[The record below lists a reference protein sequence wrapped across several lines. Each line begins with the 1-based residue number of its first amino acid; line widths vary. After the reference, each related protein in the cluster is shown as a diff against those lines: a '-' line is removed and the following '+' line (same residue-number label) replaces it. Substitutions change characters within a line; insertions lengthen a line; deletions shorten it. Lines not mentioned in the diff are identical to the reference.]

1 MAVKLLE
8 EIRRAEEAA
17 EQMRHD
23 AQREARE
30 MIKAS
35 EEASAHARRDADLN
49 ARARY
54 REEMAGAQQR
64 FLEELK
70 RLGSAQEQERA
81 HAAQAARARIPDAA
95 KLIAE
100 RILADGH
107 R

>member
-8 EIRRAEEAA
+8 QIRMAEQAA

-49 ARARY
+49 ARTLY
-54 REEMAGAQQR
+54 RKEMARNEQR
-64 FLEELK
+64 VSEEL
-70 RLGSAQEQERA
+70 RSAAHVQEAQRRQVVERA
-81 HAAQAARARIPDAA
+81 RTRIPDAA

-100 RILADGH
+100 RILSDGH